1 MSKHD
6 QTYRSLN
13 RPQTPSLAALIAG
26 AVIGLAGL
34 YIFSVLVLSL

>member
-13 RPQTPSLAALIAG
+13 RPQTPSALALIAG
-26 AVIGLAGL
+26 VLVGLAVL
-34 YIFSVLVLSL
+34 YVFSVLVLSL